1 MIKGHTKIELFNAET
16 GKIEKTYEKDNLV
29 TNAVQYLIAA
39 QNMMGKVMNQ
49 SVFPIATNALGGLML
64 FNNTLDEDAD
74 NIAFPSNAKLV
85 GYGDRDSNTTDSM
98 RGSLNSIESH
108 ATDTGY
114 VSVWDFGTA
123 QGNGTIKAIALT
135 NK

>member
-49 SVFPIATNALGGLML
+49 SVFPIAT
-64 FNNTLDEDAD
+64 
-74 NIAFPSNAKLV
+74 
-85 GYGDRDSNTTDSM
+85 
-98 RGSLNSIESH
+98 
-108 ATDTGY
+108 
-114 VSVWDFGTA
+114 
-123 QGNGTIKAIALT
+123 LT
-135 NK
+135 CLSPLKPNRKSPWPVFT